1 MDPKRTAKISRLAEN
16 LFEKLCF
23 DAGLTPSQPKHDE
36 NGWDFIVEFPQNRIP
51 RVYLDAQPAA
61 IKFLCQV
68 KSTDTF
74 ANKVEMKVSNWDKL
88 ARTPI
93 PAFMF
98 VLDFDGRDEPKRAY
112 LCHFGVDRVAQ
123 TLKKVRELEKAGIIE
138 LNQSRMDFCIDK
150 IEEIPIDRGEAL
162 SQKVLNYTGNDF
174 SSYAREKSQW
184 LETLGFERGTYQ
196 LSIPGHVNVH
206 DLVNAYLGISD
217 LKADKVVVSTNR
229 FGINMKFMEHE
240 SVSISFSNNMPL
252 KGRLIASSKKAGR
265 RLSVEIGAT
274 VPPLPGLPREFRKI
288 RLRNSFLDIF
298 IAESGSSPEF
308 NVEIDCD
315 IAHDFGKLHDNIE
328 FICLCSNK
336 DVRVDIFVGQERLG
350 VLNCVTVTADTFIES
365 IKSRLR
371 LLRKFITFLGY
382 RQNIQVRVLDII
394 EHDLRFM
401 HLVVEGKGSISFD
414 LIDMPVCKIPKT
426 GVFTAIVPLKTV
438 DKYIVG
444 FCYWRASVSAAGN
457 RFQLKLSKS
466 SVWTSREFDS
476 SDTTE
481 FGMCCDEFNKY
492 SSSLNKFVFSWGPSL
507 AKEDTV

>member
-174 SSYAREKSQW
+174 SSYAREKSQ
-184 LETLGFERGTYQ
+184 
-196 LSIPGHVNVH
+196 
-206 DLVNAYLGISD
+206 
-217 LKADKVVVSTNR
+217 
-229 FGINMKFMEHE
+229 M
-240 SVSISFSNNMPL
+240 
-252 KGRLIASSKKAGR
+252 
-265 RLSVEIGAT
+265 
-274 VPPLPGLPREFRKI
+274 
-288 RLRNSFLDIF
+288 
-298 IAESGSSPEF
+298 
-308 NVEIDCD
+308 
-315 IAHDFGKLHDNIE
+315 
-328 FICLCSNK
+328 
-336 DVRVDIFVGQERLG
+336 
-350 VLNCVTVTADTFIES
+350 
-365 IKSRLR
+365 
-371 LLRKFITFLGY
+371 
-382 RQNIQVRVLDII
+382 
-394 EHDLRFM
+394 
-401 HLVVEGKGSISFD
+401 
-414 LIDMPVCKIPKT
+414 
-426 GVFTAIVPLKTV
+426 
-438 DKYIVG
+438 
-444 FCYWRASVSAAGN
+444 AGN
-457 RFQLKLSKS
+457 AW
-466 SVWTSREFDS
+466 V
-476 SDTTE
+476 
-481 FGMCCDEFNKY
+481 
-492 SSSLNKFVFSWGPSL
+492 
-507 AKEDTV
+507 